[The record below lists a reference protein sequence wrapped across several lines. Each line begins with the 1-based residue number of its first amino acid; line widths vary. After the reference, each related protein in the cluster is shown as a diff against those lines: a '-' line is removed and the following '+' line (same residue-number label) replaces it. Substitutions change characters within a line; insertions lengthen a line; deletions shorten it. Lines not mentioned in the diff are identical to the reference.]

1 MNKNLPLKLIFLC
14 LLVSVIGCEDAEVYE
29 RNNYQVNGTYFSIR
43 QYPEWTELG
52 TKDLPWGKAFEDL
65 DPQRQGFIASY
76 FRDTVK
82 LSMRNS
88 QIRIEY
94 FSRGLPNCSNNDSV
108 SMYMEKIMTQKYG
121 GLKTA
126 RDTAVFKTQDGKRVA
141 YVEAISSLNGIWF
154 AWYYIPLEKYYVAM
168 NLSAFSENDYALMK
182 EKFKK
187 MAESFQEEE
196 EEGVELE

>member
-1 MNKNLPLKLIFLC
+1 MNKNLLLKLILAFL
-14 LLVSVIGCEDAEVYE
+14 LFSVFACEDAEVYE
-29 RNNYQVNGTYFSIR
+29 RNTYEANGTYFSIR

-52 TKDLPWGKAFEDL
+52 TKDLPWGKAFEEL
-65 DPQRQGFIASY
+65 DPQKQGFIASY
-76 FRDTVK
+76 FRDTTG

-108 SMYMEKIMTQKYG
+108 SMYIEKIMTQKYG

-126 RDTAVFKTQDGKRVA
+126 RDTAAFKTQDGKRVA
-141 YVEAISSLNGIWF
+141 FVEAISSLNGIWF

-182 EKFKK
+182 GKFNK
-187 MAESFQEEE
+187 MAESFQVEEE
-196 EEGVELE
+196 VELE